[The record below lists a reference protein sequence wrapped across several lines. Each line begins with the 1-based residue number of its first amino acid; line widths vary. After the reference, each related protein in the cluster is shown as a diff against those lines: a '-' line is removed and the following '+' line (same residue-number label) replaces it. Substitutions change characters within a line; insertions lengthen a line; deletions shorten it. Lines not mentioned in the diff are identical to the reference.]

1 MRDKEPMNN
10 HDDWEEVWNARLRAL
25 EQVLGPCTQTYHALI
40 PLYLG
45 GQADVV
51 AFGEHLEGVVYVTA
65 ELTGNREAP
74 YADYELMIC
83 DRGQDTWG
91 ADAISRIAAYTEETR
106 ISVGDTM
113 DIEPGVPKGS
123 TIKAL
128 IFDNY
133 STFALFG
140 ETCNLR
146 LCIGITQEEL
156 QFKMKYG
163 SNALLERLKREKIY
177 PFTDLYRR

>member
-1 MRDKEPMNN
+1 MTVRGS
-10 HDDWEEVWNARLRAL
+10 WFSARRSAIV
-25 EQVLGPCTQTYHALI
+25 VLAIAIASIGHVLAQTS
-40 PLYLG
+40 PS
-45 GQADVV
+45 
-51 AFGEHLEGVVYVTA
+51 
-65 ELTGNREAP
+65 TGNREAP
-74 YADYELMIC
+74 LADYELMIC

-106 ISVGDTM
+106 ISAGDTM
-113 DIEPGVPKGS
+113 DIEPGIPKGS
-123 TIKAL
+123 TINAL

-140 ETCNLR
+140 ETCNLL

-156 QFKMKYG
+156 QFKMEYG

-177 PFTDLYRR
+177 PYTDPYRR

>member
-1 MRDKEPMNN
+1 MSG
-10 HDDWEEVWNARLRAL
+10 DWEEVWNARLQAL
-25 EQVLGPCTQTYHALI
+25 EQVLGPCGQTYHALL

-65 ELTGNREAP
+65 ELTGKREER
-74 YADYELMIC
+74 YGDYELMIC

-91 ADAISRIAAYTEETR
+91 SNLISRIAAYSQEAG
-106 ISVGDTM
+106 IFAGDTM
-113 DIEPGVPKGS
+113 DIEPSVPEGS
-123 TIKAL
+123 TIKVL

-156 QFKMKYG
+156 QFKMKCG
-163 SNALLERLKREKIY
+163 SNALLEKLKTEKVY
-177 PFTDLYRR
+177 PFADLHRR

>member
-1 MRDKEPMNN
+1 MND
-10 HDDWEEVWNARLRAL
+10 HDEWEEVWNARLQAL
-25 EQVLGPCTQTYHALI
+25 EQVLGPCTQTYHA
-40 PLYLG
+40 PFPFYLG

-51 AFGEHLEGVVYVTA
+51 AFGEHLEGMVYVTA
-65 ELTGNREAP
+65 ELTGKREEL

-91 ADAISRIAAYTEETR
+91 ANLISRIAAYSQEAG
-106 ISVGDTM
+106 ISAGDTM
-113 DIEPGVPKGS
+113 DIEPGVPEGS

-133 STFALFG
+133 STFDLFG
-140 ETCNLR
+140 ETYNLR

-163 SNALLERLKREKIY
+163 SHALLERLKKEKIY
-177 PFTDLYRR
+177 PFTDLYRK

>member
-1 MRDKEPMNN
+1 MAPPSPRPF
-10 HDDWEEVWNARLRAL
+10 RIGR
-25 EQVLGPCTQTYHALI
+25 
-40 PLYLG
+40 
-45 GQADVV
+45 ADVV

-74 YADYELMIC
+74 DADYELMIC
-83 DRGQDTWG
+83 DRGQDIWG
-91 ADAISRIAAYTEETR
+91 ADAISSLAAYAQGTR
-106 ISVGDTM
+106 ISAGDTM
-113 DIEPGVPKGS
+113 DIGPSVPKGS
-123 TIKAL
+123 TIEAL

-146 LCIGITQEEL
+146 LCIGITREDL

-163 SNALLERLKREKIY
+163 SNALLERLKREKVY

>member
-1 MRDKEPMNN
+1 MNN
-10 HDDWEEVWNARLRAL
+10 HDDWEEVSNARLEAL
-25 EQVLGPCTQTYHALI
+25 EQVLGPCTETYHALI
-40 PLYLG
+40 PFYLG
-45 GQADVV
+45 GKADVV
-51 AFGEHLEGVVYVTA
+51 AFVKHLEGVVYVTA
-65 ELTGNREAP
+65 ELTGKREEL

-91 ADAISRIAAYTEETR
+91 ANAISRIAAYTLEAK
-106 ISVGDTM
+106 ISAGDTM

-123 TIKAL
+123 TIRAL

-140 ETCNLR
+140 ETYNLR

-156 QFKMKYG
+156 QFKMKCG
-163 SNALLERLKREKIY
+163 SNALLERLKKEKIY

>member
-1 MRDKEPMNN
+1 MNN
-10 HDDWEEVWNARLRAL
+10 RDDWEEIWNARLRAL
-25 EQVLGPCTQTYHALI
+25 EQVLGPCTQTYHAPV
-40 PLYLG
+40 PLFLG

-65 ELTGNREAP
+65 ELTGKREDL

-91 ADAISRIAAYTEETR
+91 ANVISRLAAYTQEAR
-106 ISVGDTM
+106 ISAGDTM
-113 DIEPGVPKGS
+113 DIGPAAPKGS
-123 TIKAL
+123 KIKAL

-140 ETCNLR
+140 ETYNLR
-146 LCIGITQEEL
+146 LCIGITKEEL
-156 QFKMKYG
+156 QFKMKHG
-163 SNALLERLKREKIY
+163 SSALLERLKTEKIY
-177 PFTDLYRR
+177 PFTDVNRG